1 MSLCSDVSSGY
12 YPLDSCGQLEPLFAI
27 MTVSADTATWC
38 TVSQKK
44 PKRQPY
50 TQRFAWKFQVEM
62 YGQGCRTLGIWFGKL
77 GQELRIKKT
86 SAMMLHAVEH
96 CSMSSAPNLAVKFI
110 SVTFGNWN
118 AKFEFSNLSY
128 FQLGSTKQ
136 SNSTA
141 EIGRQGPA
149 V

>member
-1 MSLCSDVSSGY
+1 MYPVGTIHWIRAANLNLSSQSWP
-12 YPLDSCGQLEPLFAI
+12 YPQTRRPGAPWAK
-27 MTVSADTATWC
+27 
-38 TVSQKK
+38 KK

-110 SVTFGNWN
+110 SVTFGNSN
-118 AKFEFSNLSY
+118 AKFEFSNLSC